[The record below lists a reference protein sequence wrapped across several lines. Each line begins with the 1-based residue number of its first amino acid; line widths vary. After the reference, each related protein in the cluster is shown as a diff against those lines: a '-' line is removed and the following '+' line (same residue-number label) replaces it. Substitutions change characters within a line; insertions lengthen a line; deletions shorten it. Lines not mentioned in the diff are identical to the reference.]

1 MTDNRGPRLF
11 VVMGIQR
18 TGTNLLREI
27 LNTNEHIAMLGE
39 VFTPN
44 PTRAH
49 WDNFVRLLPAEA
61 LPPTTYAD
69 ARLLLDRYFDF
80 IRDHW
85 ADGAKARSCA
95 FGVDIKY
102 NQLRRISPADQNLA
116 GPPFLLQDLRSRGAL
131 LIHAVR
137 ENVLQ
142 CALSTMIADQRGV
155 WHNYQGTTI
164 DRTYYVDPE
173 ACLAYA
179 REIVSERKAFSNF
192 TKGSSMVTCCYEDL
206 VKNIGRADAG
216 GEIPPGPGPLLDIAD
231 ALEVPFRFRY
241 DGRLQKAVNVPYSR
255 LVSNHEALLGAVK
268 NSEFSAFAATL
279 A

>member
-1 MTDNRGPRLF
+1 MTDNRSPHLF
-11 VVMGIQR
+11 VVIGIQR

-27 LNTNEHIAMLGE
+27 LNTNEQIAMLGE

-61 LPPTTYAD
+61 LPPKTHAD
-69 ARLLLDRYFDF
+69 GRLLLDKYFDF
-80 IRDHW
+80 VRNHW
-85 ADGAKARSCA
+85 ADGAKAHSRV

-102 NQLRRISPADQNLA
+102 NQLRRISAPDQNLA
-116 GPPFLLQDLRSRGAL
+116 GPPFLLQDLRSRGAM

-155 WHNYQGTTI
+155 WHNYQGAAI
-164 DRTYYVDPE
+164 DRTYSIDPE

-179 REIVSERKAFSNF
+179 REIVGERAAFCKF
-192 TKGSSMVTCCYEDL
+192 TKGCSMVTCCYEDL
-206 VKNIGRADAG
+206 VQDIGRADAG
-216 GEIPPGPGPLLDIAD
+216 GEIPRGAGPLLDIAES
-231 ALEVPFRFRY
+231 LGVPFRFRH
-241 DGRLQKAVNVPYSR
+241 DGRLQKALNVPYSR
-255 LVSNHEALLGAVK
+255 LISNHEALLRAVS
-268 NSEFSAFAATL
+268 NSEFSEFAATL